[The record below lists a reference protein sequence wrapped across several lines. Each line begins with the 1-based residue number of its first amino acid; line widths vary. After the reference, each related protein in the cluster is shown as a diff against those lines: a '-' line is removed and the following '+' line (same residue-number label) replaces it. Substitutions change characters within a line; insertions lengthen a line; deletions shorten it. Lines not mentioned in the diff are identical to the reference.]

1 MSDEATPG
9 RSGSVTVRPLL
20 APRDWQAMALRE
32 AAELTGTPEGAAR
45 LAESKR
51 YGALADEIERLR
63 AQLAKCG
70 KDNCLGRLS
79 SEVTNWVTVEARD
92 AAEAAERERWRAA
105 VTLGH
110 LYAGACPDD
119 EQPDSRDEH
128 CPLCVM
134 LGPNAA
140 LTGPQG
146 RSPQRSG

>member
-9 RSGSVTVRPLL
+9 RSGSVTVWPLL

-140 LTGPQG
+140 LTGRQP
-146 RSPQRSG
+146 R